1 MLFNKQELQEMFEKQ
16 VDASLTWL
24 ETVNAQAL
32 TIKSQQTTIRE
43 QGETIRR
50 LEEKNNELRKRLVF
64 KRYDDR
70 QREKGIN

>member
-1 MLFNKQELQEMFEKQ
+1 MVFNKQELQEMFEKQ
-16 VDASLTWL
+16 VDAGLTWL

-32 TIKSQQTTIRE
+32 TIKSQQTRIRE

>member
-16 VDASLTWL
+16 VDAGLTWL

-32 TIKSQQTTIRE
+32 IIKSQQTTIRE